1 MDTWGALA
9 NNVMSRD
16 DLSIRR
22 KTGIVSYP
30 ALLKYCKNNLK
41 KKISKKN

>member
-9 NNVMSRD
+9 NASSVMSRD

-22 KTGIVSYP
+22 KNVIVS
-30 ALLKYCKNNLK
+30 LFEFHL
-41 KKISKKN
+41 